1 LVAGGVV
8 AATVA
13 GVVGAVGGVCAFN
26 KGQASQAESTAPLI
40 KKGQASQA
48 ERSTPNTV
56 RPSGRIEEMGQA
68 REEMGQASTEE
79 MGQASTAALECW
91 MERGMFE
98 NPLRLTWRTSAYFV
112 CFSAAARTAA

>member
-1 LVAGGVV
+1 M

-26 KGQASQAESTAPLI
+26 QGQASQAESTAPLI

-68 REEMGQASTEE
+68 STEE

-91 MERGMFE
+91 MERGMVE
-98 NPLRLTWRTSAYFV
+98 NPLRLAWRTSAYFV